1 MACTPKKKTLSE
13 QLEAYRAVAPVPK
26 EVTIQVRSTVES
38 TYEKAEI
45 EHDVGEPPDCDDT
58 DDCTCSGCRDAC
70 DCEHPSQEDCN
81 GECTCGCSV
90 CERLRDDHDSDCD
103 CEGCTERRE
112 GRDDSDE
119 GPEEV
124 TIQVR
129 STADKRDE
137 YDHGTYWSQVKLTL
151 DTLETAKRYAKQ
163 AAEKIAIMQRRW
175 REERDQL
182 IGKRDQLTDD
192 ECNRLANLD
201 LLLDSPVLDDAEIY
215 EIQAA
220 ITEVKDRYED
230 ATAVKFEAV
239 KA

>member
-1 MACTPKKKTLSE
+1 
-13 QLEAYRAVAPVPK
+13 
-26 EVTIQVRSTVES
+26 
-38 TYEKAEI
+38 
-45 EHDVGEPPDCDDT
+45 
-58 DDCTCSGCRDAC
+58 
-70 DCEHPSQEDCN
+70 
-81 GECTCGCSV
+81 
-90 CERLRDDHDSDCD
+90 
-103 CEGCTERRE
+103 
-112 GRDDSDE
+112 
-119 GPEEV
+119 
-124 TIQVR
+124 
-129 STADKRDE
+129 
-137 YDHGTYWSQVKLTL
+137 
-151 DTLETAKRYAKQ
+151 LETAKRYAKQ